1 MGIDAYTANDVIVAT
16 DYNGD
21 WILSDFA
28 DGTVAELSAP
38 NELSA
43 ITTGY
48 NGNSL
53 GSHNEPG
60 RQRDLTIRLVKGSSD
75 DKRLNASYNLW
86 KNRDRSF
93 KPLSM
98 SFTKN
103 IAHSDGSIT
112 NDKVSCYFGLPT
124 GQPSQVTDTAGNT
137 EQVVSI
143 YTIRFGNS
151 ERSM

>member
-1 MGIDAYTANDVIVAT
+1 MADAYTANDVIVAS

-60 RQRDLTIRLVKGSSD
+60 RQRDLTLRVVKGSSD
-75 DKRLNASYNLW
+75 DKRLNVSYNLW
-86 KNRDRSF
+86 KNRDRKF
-93 KPLSM
+93 KPLTIT
-98 SFTKN
+98 FTKN
-103 IAHSDGSIT
+103 IAHSDGTIT
-112 NDKVSCYFGLPT
+112 NDKVTCWFGLPT
-124 GQPSQVTDTAGNT
+124 GQPTQMADTNGNT

>member
-1 MGIDAYTANDVIVAT
+1 MDSYTSKDTLVVE
-16 DYNGD
+16 DYSGSF
-21 WILSDFA
+21 ILSDFA

-38 NELSA
+38 NELSTM
-43 ITTGY
+43 TTGY

-60 RQRDLTIRLVKGSSD
+60 RQRELSLRLVKGSND
-75 DKRLNASYNLW
+75 DKRLNKAYNMW
-86 KNRDRSF
+86 KNRDMRF
-93 KPLSM
+93 RPLKM

-103 IAHSDGSIT
+103 VAHSDGSVT
-112 NDKVSCYFGLPT
+112 VDTVECFFGLPT
-124 GQPSQVTDTAGNT
+124 GQPTQMQDTAGNT

-143 YTIRFGNS
+143 YSIRFGNS

>member
-1 MGIDAYTANDVIVAT
+1 MDSYTANDIIVCEDHT
-16 DYNGD
+16 GPFV
-21 WILSDFA
+21 LSDFA

-38 NELSA
+38 NELSSM
-43 ITTGY
+43 TTGY

-53 GSHNEPG
+53 GAHNEPG
-60 RQRDLTIRLVKGSSD
+60 RQRELTLRVVKGSSD
-75 DKRLNASYNLW
+75 DKRINSNYNLW
-86 KNRDRSF
+86 KNRDIRF

-98 SFTKN
+98 TFTKN
-103 IAHSDGSIT
+103 VAHEDGSIT
-112 NDKVSCYFGLPT
+112 NDKVTCYFGLPT
-124 GQPSQVTDTAGNT
+124 GQPVQMSDMAGNT

>member
-1 MGIDAYTANDVIVAT
+1 MDSYTSKDIIVVE
-16 DYNGD
+16 DYSGD

-28 DGTVAELSAP
+28 DGTVAELTAP
-38 NELSA
+38 NELST

-60 RQRDLTIRLVKGSSD
+60 RQRELSLRLVKGSND
-75 DKRLNASYNLW
+75 DKRLNKAYNMW
-86 KNRDRSF
+86 KNRDLRF
-93 KPLSM
+93 RPLKM

-103 IAHSDGSIT
+103 VAHTDGSVT
-112 NDKVSCYFGLPT
+112 VDTVECFFGLPT
-124 GQPSQVTDTAGNT
+124 GQPSQMQDTAGNT
-137 EQVVSI
+137 EQVISI

>member
-1 MGIDAYTANDVIVAT
+1 MDSYTSKDIIVVE
-16 DYNGD
+16 DYSGD

-28 DGTVAELSAP
+28 DGTVAELTAP
-38 NELSA
+38 NELST

-60 RQRDLTIRLVKGSSD
+60 RQRELNLRLVKGSND
-75 DKRLNASYNLW
+75 DKRLNKAYNMW
-86 KNRDRSF
+86 KNRDLRF
-93 KPLSM
+93 RPLKM

-103 IAHSDGSIT
+103 VAHTDGSVT
-112 NDKVSCYFGLPT
+112 VDTVECFFGLPT
-124 GQPSQVTDTAGNT
+124 GQPSQMQDTAGNT
-137 EQVVSI
+137 EQVISI

>member
-1 MGIDAYTANDVIVAT
+1 MDAYTSKDVIVCE
-16 DYNGD
+16 DYSGD

-28 DGTVAELSAP
+28 DGTVAELAAP
-38 NELSA
+38 NELST

-60 RQRDLTIRLVKGSSD
+60 RQRELTLRLVKGSND
-75 DKRLNASYNLW
+75 DKRLNKAYNMW
-86 KNRDRSF
+86 KNRDMRF
-93 KPLSM
+93 RPLKM

-103 IAHSDGSIT
+103 VAHGDGSIT
-112 NDKVSCYFGLPT
+112 VDTVECYFGLPT
-124 GQPSQVTDTAGNT
+124 GQPGQIQDTAGNT
-137 EQVVSI
+137 EQVISI
-143 YTIRFGNS
+143 YSIRFGNS

>member
-1 MGIDAYTANDVIVAT
+1 MANAYTANDVIVAS

-60 RQRDLTIRLVKGSSD
+60 RQRDLTLRVVKGSSD
-75 DKRLNASYNLW
+75 DKRLNVSYNLW
-86 KNRDRSF
+86 KNRDRKF
-93 KPLSM
+93 KPLTIT
-98 SFTKN
+98 FTKN

-112 NDKVSCYFGLPT
+112 NDKVTCWFGLPT
-124 GQPSQVTDTAGNT
+124 GQPTQMVDTNGNT